1 VIVVLAAHR
10 AQWGV
15 PEIHVLSVIASRRGL
30 AELLKAHPDVHVT
43 LGKIDD
49 GLSDDGR
56 GDVLPGLGDAGD
68 RLFGTGE
75 SGGGGGEG
83 GGFEEEDDLVHVSK
97 RKRTMSD
104 LGN

>member
-1 VIVVLAAHR
+1 MS
-10 AQWGV
+10 
-15 PEIHVLSVIASRRGL
+15 EIHVLSVIASRRGL
-30 AELLKAHPDVHVT
+30 SELMKSHPDVHVT

-75 SGGGGGEG
+75 VG
-83 GGFEEEDDLVHVSK
+83 EEDDLVHVSK

-104 LGN
+104 LGS